1 MTSQT
6 IMRIEQQMLAYLDNS
21 QMKQLH
27 TVLSACLQEPGTEP
41 DTDHVQLFLAAKR
54 VEGCSE
60 KTIRYYSSTLKNV
73 LTAKNAKV
81 LDVKEMGQKELAYEM
96 NKYKTGYYFLF
107 TIESETDEA
116 TREFDRLALISEDI
130 IRHLV
135 VKVEE

>member
-1 MTSQT
+1 MRKYE
-6 IMRIEQQMLAYLDNS
+6 IMFIVR
-21 QMKQLH
+21 
-27 TVLSACLQEPGTEP
+27 P
-41 DTDHVQLFLAAKR
+41 DLEEASIKKIAEDM
-54 VEGCSE
+54 
-60 KTIRYYSSTLKNV
+60 KNV

-116 TREFDRLALISEDI
+116 TKEFDRLALISEDI
-130 IRHLV
+130 IRHLI